1 MGRKPIKKAR
11 VENPEVRKNWVA
23 QLTPIF
29 VKVGLKKFNMDEIA
43 AALDVSKATLYKHF
57 ASREELLQYALEVK
71 LEQIGTFQTDLFN
84 DNLPF
89 LDRYLSAI
97 HIFYHEISDISNE
110 FLTDLKHL
118 HPKLWKKVA
127 FFRNYAANILKEFYK
142 KGIEEK
148 FFNDIEP
155 AILVIN
161 DKLFF
166 EAISDPDFL
175 NENNLSLQQA
185 FRSYFDLRINGLF
198 SNKNHQKAM
207 KEKVAEVY
215 G

>member
-71 LEQIGTFQTDLFN
+71 LEQIGTFQNDLFN
-84 DNLPF
+84 DELPF

-118 HPKLWKKVA
+118 HPKLWKKIE

-198 SNKNHQKAM
+198 SNKSYQKAM